1 MSADRY
7 TKIILTVIA
16 IELGWL
22 GVKDAA
28 VPVMAQAQPAEP
40 IPVIIKGVEGVRGKP
55 LVIPVR
61 LAEATTPVRVTVDR
75 PLPIEA
81 PLPIRVDAISPFVVT
96 THPERPLLV
105 QSVQAVPAP
114 RPGL

>member
-1 MSADRY
+1 MSTDRY

-28 VPVMAQAQPAEP
+28 VPVSAQKVEP
-40 IPVIIKGVEGVRGKP
+40 MPVIITGVETVRGKP

-61 LAEATTPVRVTVDR
+61 IAEATAPVRVTVDR

-81 PLPIRVDAISPFVVT
+81 PLPIRVDAVSPFVVT
-96 THPERPLLV
+96 THPDRPLLV
-105 QSVQAVPAP
+105 QSVQAVPAQ

>member
-28 VPVMAQAQPAEP
+28 VAVAAQQVEP
-40 IPVIIKGVEGVRGKP
+40 TPVIIKGVEGERGKP
-55 LVIPVR
+55 LIIPVGI
-61 LAEATTPVRVTVDR
+61 AEARAPVKVTVDR

-81 PLPIRVDAISPFVVT
+81 PLPIRVDAINPVVVET
-96 THPERPLLV
+96 PPGRPLLV
-105 QSVQAVPAP
+105 QSVQAPPAP